1 MDRDKGMMAR
11 FSVYENTLAYL
22 TGIILLY
29 LAAALV
35 IPLIAAYIFAEDL
48 TMFVAPLIICLIIAL
63 PLITFCS
70 PSQTVRPV
78 EGIFLVSGAWIIAMF
93 AGSIPY
99 VIAGMG
105 FLDACFESM
114 SGFTT
119 TGATIMTNIE
129 SWPASLLLWRSFTQW
144 LGGAGIIMVF
154 VTILPMLGIG
164 GRNLFKNEFPGMDVH
179 NFTFRIREAGKEF
192 HHIYLLL
199 SGCLVLLILLMGE
212 SLYDSLTIM
221 FSTMSTGGF
230 SPHSDSLAHFS
241 PAIQW
246 IVILF
251 MFLGATNFYL
261 HYRALY
267 QREPKAYVESTEFR
281 TFAIVVLI
289 LTTFSFLA
297 LNFHM
302 DGFNLL
308 NEGEE
313 TLRHST
319 FHIMSAFTSTGFAV
333 DDYTVWPVFIQMII
347 LVIMLVGAS
356 SGSTAG
362 GLKMSRAV
370 VAVKYLYQGMLRQI
384 HPRAVITMKMDGKS
398 VSDDAVA
405 VTIAMV
411 LLFIAT
417 LIGATFILLATGV
430 PVTESFSAVAA
441 CISNHGPGMG
451 AVGPYG
457 DYAWMNPVAKVT
469 LIFAMWAG
477 RLELITVFVLLTPA
491 FWKEFQRHSHRSKKM
506 RK

>member
-1 MDRDKGMMAR
+1 MAEESGMLAR
-11 FSVYENTLAYL
+11 YSVYENSLAYL
-22 TGIILLY
+22 TGVILFY
-29 LAAALV
+29 LAAAFTVPLV
-35 IPLIAAYIFAEDL
+35 TAYIYGDDLIMFTIPLAVCL
-48 TMFVAPLIICLIIAL
+48 LISL
-63 PLITFCS
+63 PLITFFS
-70 PSQTVRPV
+70 PGQAIRPV
-78 EGIFLVSGAWIIAMF
+78 EGIFLVSGAWIVAMF
-93 AGSIPY
+93 AGAIPY

-119 TGATIMTNIE
+119 TGATIMTDIE

-179 NFTFRIREAGKEF
+179 NFTFRIREAAKEF
-192 HHIYLLL
+192 HNIYLLL
-199 SGCLVLLILLMGE
+199 SGCLVVLILLMGE
-212 SLYDSLTIM
+212 SLYDSITIM

-230 SPHSDSLAHFS
+230 SPHSDSIARFS

-267 QREPKAYVESTEFR
+267 QREPKAYLESTEFR
-281 TFAIVVLI
+281 TFALVVII

-308 NEGEE
+308 DEGEE

-319 FHIMSAFTSTGFAV
+319 FHIISAFTSTGFAV

-370 VAVKYLYQGMLRQI
+370 VALKYLYQGMLRQI
-384 HPRAVITMKMDGKS
+384 HPRAVISMKMDGKS

-411 LLFIAT
+411 LLFATT

-430 PVTESFSAVAA
+430 PVTESFTSVAA

-451 AVGPYG
+451 AIGPYG

-491 FWKEFQRHSHRSKKM
+491 FWKEFQRHSHRSKRLK
-506 RK
+506 K